1 MCKTFMIELNF
12 QKLFYTGPHHNAQ
25 PRNPQKTCQT
35 TFSIGGGVEAA
46 DHILQMKA
54 RATTA
59 HSPNGALMNYPC
71 LFCPS
76 DNLEHRFALPTRSSA
91 SVRALSY

>member
-12 QKLFYTGPHHNAQ
+12 QKLFYTSFSVVPGPHHNAQ
-25 PRNPQKTCQT
+25 PRNPQKTYKT

-59 HSPNGALMNYPC
+59 HSI
-71 LFCPS
+71 
-76 DNLEHRFALPTRSSA
+76 DE
-91 SVRALSY
+91 LSMFVLSK